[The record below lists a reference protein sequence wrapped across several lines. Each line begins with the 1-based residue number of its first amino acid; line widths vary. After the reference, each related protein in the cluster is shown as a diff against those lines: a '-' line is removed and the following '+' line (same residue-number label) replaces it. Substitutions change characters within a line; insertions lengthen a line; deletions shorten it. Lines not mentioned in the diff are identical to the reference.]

1 MCSNTKGHRVATLGA
16 VIVIKKKEG
25 DEIGVTW
32 KGG

>member
-16 VIVIKKKEG
+16 VIVIKKEG
-25 DEIGVTW
+25 HEIGVTW